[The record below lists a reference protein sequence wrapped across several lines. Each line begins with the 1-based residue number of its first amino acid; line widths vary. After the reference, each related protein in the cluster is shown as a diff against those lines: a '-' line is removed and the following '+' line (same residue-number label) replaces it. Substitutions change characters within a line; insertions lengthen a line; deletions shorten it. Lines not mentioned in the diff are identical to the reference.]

1 MKLYNKEKLWKFL
14 LFLGAGVISVF
25 SLFYTNWLTQE
36 LRTEEEKKMEV
47 WAEANRLLVTDG
59 ELGPAFNLVLDILR
73 INTTIPIII
82 TDDRN
87 NIILHRNISLPEKN
101 SEQFLE
107 NIFNEMK
114 EEYKPFP
121 VHLSETETQYI
132 YYKDSV
138 LLKELNLFPIIQ
150 LMVVFVFMAVAYL
163 AFSAAR
169 RWEQDQVWVGM
180 ARETAHQLGTPTSS
194 LLGWMDVLQMK
205 NMDPALIVEMKKD
218 IQRLQIITDRFSKI
232 GSKPD
237 LTSEDVSEV
246 VDKMVEY
253 LRRRSSNLIK
263 FTLVNHM
270 QPNSQV
276 PLGRPLFEWV
286 IENLC
291 KNAIDAMEGEGSIHI
306 RLFEHKNDVC
316 IDIRDTGKGMS
327 KSVQNTVFKPGFS
340 TKPKGWGLGLTL
352 AQRIIEQYHGGR
364 LFIVESTPGKG
375 TTFRIMLPG
384 SKSIEHN
391 FKRR

>member
-1 MKLYNKEKLWKFL
+1 MV
-14 LFLGAGVISVF
+14 LGAGLISVF

-36 LRTEEEKKMEV
+36 LRQEEEKKMEI
-47 WAEANRLLVTDG
+47 WAEANRLLVTDND
-59 ELGPAFNLVLDILR
+59 LGPAFNLVLEILR

-82 TDDRN
+82 VDDQGH
-87 NIILHRNISLPEKN
+87 IILHRNISLPERN

-107 NIFNEMK
+107 NVFHEMK
-114 EEYKPFP
+114 KECHPVP

-150 LMVVFVFMAVAYL
+150 LLVVFVFMAVAYL
-163 AFSAAR
+163 AFSVAR

-194 LLGWMDVLQMK
+194 LLGWMDVLQLK

-218 IQRLQIITDRFSKI
+218 IQRLQTITDRFSKI
-232 GSKPD
+232 GSRPD
-237 LTSEDVSEV
+237 LTPEDVTEV
-246 VDKMVEY
+246 VSKMVEY

-263 FTLVNHM
+263 FTVVNEW
-270 QPNSQV
+270 PADKYV

-306 RLFEHKNDVC
+306 RIFAHKNDVC
-316 IDIRDTGKGMS
+316 IDVSDNGKGMS

-352 AQRIIEQYHGGR
+352 AKRIVEQYHKGR
-364 LFIVESTPGKG
+364 LFIVESVPGKG
-375 TTFRIMLPG
+375 TTFRISLPY
-384 SKSIEHN
+384 KSN
-391 FKRR
+391 Q